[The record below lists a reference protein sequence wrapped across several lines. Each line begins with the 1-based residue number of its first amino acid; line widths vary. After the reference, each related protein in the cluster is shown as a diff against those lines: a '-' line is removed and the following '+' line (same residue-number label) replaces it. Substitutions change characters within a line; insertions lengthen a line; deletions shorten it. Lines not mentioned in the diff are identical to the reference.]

1 MSTWSNIGLDSNGRT
16 CEVEHGVGRRRVV
29 TQRQARRLAREAGVN
44 PLVSGLVGVKVD
56 RKAFVA
62 VAKSGTAMVRKF
74 DTMAS
79 ERKAYN
85 EWKKSRKVVG

>member
-1 MSTWSNIGLDSNGRT
+1 MSTWSNIGIAQGHLV
-16 CEVEHGVGRRRVV
+16 EVEHGKGRRRVI

-56 RKAFVA
+56 AQAFAEVA
-62 VAKSGTAMVRKF
+62 LSGTAMVRKF
-74 DTMAS
+74 DKMAT